1 MKLTAFEEFLVLRRC
16 KGVKLKYI
24 NLNLEITRARKEQ
37 KYWHRK
43 INKLHKELK

>member
-24 NLNLEITRARKEQ
+24 NLNLEIARARKEQ

-43 INKLHKELK
+43 INKLYKELK